1 MWPKIDLSWLRSEV
15 GESSLHFL
23 QYSFFPHV
31 IKRTPKL
38 DEISFRLAPSIVCR
52 SECEVLALSAPRF
65 AVRALLPNGSFVN
78 LRRTLTSAKW
88 ANGWEQHESL
98 HLNYELDHSRAITES
113 PSQILVASSERSI
126 ADGLIVPTHECWQK
140 YSLVTTD
147 LFAAYGES
155 YPSDSRLAGVPFVQS
170 IPLAGGLCAQAVCFM
185 ACCVLESYANGV
197 HGLGEIS
204 AIVNGINDCDED
216 ISTTIAIDGLC
227 PLDMCKYFNSINV
240 GLAADLLSVES
251 EDLLCP
257 DRRTRSWLKPEI
269 AAISL
274 DAYVRSGFPVVCLVD
289 AAKLTHFYKKHGLR
303 FVKLE
308 DHALHAMLVV
318 GATRSDNGRELLV
331 NDPSY
336 LPLMR
341 VSITE
346 LSEARPDHEACMQF
360 IPVTPKAVKV
370 SLLNC
375 TVPEPKRGL
384 ITLFAL
390 VCSLFRKR
398 SDPLDDL
405 SKCFGLSKSDFYHPG
420 RFMLMVEKNDA
431 CKSKLTDAFGPDI
444 CALVF
449 GCISAEQCPC
459 WIQVR
464 EASNGTA
471 VLIWRA
477 TEAIPMSVSSLRAN
491 GILKFLEL
499 AFFKAAGRQYW
510 EVSHGNSSERKHTI
524 ENGPDAEISR
534 ERRCFNEL
542 KPAIISSFVCS
553 GLRRSTKLFVEMKN
567 SKSVGLDIYSMMQ
580 SERMIPSDQTAEQYL
595 SSLSQNQD
603 ELIDLAN
610 QIIRLTRIRGIPVT
624 GIATFFPMLSFPC
637 DHKLAIQSR
646 NALIATSVIA
656 ETMSREFEIPI
667 VVESVCGSRMQGLY
681 PATRNSSG
689 NSERRKV
696 VVARIVG
703 WKSAIQNVLSN
714 CRILIE
720 ELSHKQANNQ
730 TFALELEPGPL
741 FTLNSLRSIQEL
753 LSCDSLDRRIGI
765 NLDIAHFRMA
775 NISVQQVERFPELL
789 SRIKHSH
796 ISGHHRSAHFGDIS
810 LMALNDPSDFV
821 PWLQLLDSIRKSQKD
836 FSGVV
841 SLELEAVKSKDDV
854 ESAIGELLDLL
865 RGTY

>member
-477 TEAIPMSVSSLRAN
+477 TEATPMSVSSL
-491 GILKFLEL
+491 
-499 AFFKAAGRQYW
+499 
-510 EVSHGNSSERKHTI
+510 
-524 ENGPDAEISR
+524 
-534 ERRCFNEL
+534 
-542 KPAIISSFVCS
+542 VCS
-553 GLRRSTKLFVEMKN
+553 GLRRSTKLFAEMKN
-567 SKSVGLDIYSMMQ
+567 SKCVGLDIYSMMQ
-580 SERMIPSDQTAEQYL
+580 SERMIPGDQTAEQYL

-624 GIATFFPMLSFPC
+624 GFATFFPMLSFPC